1 MKKTIAL
8 VSTALGTTV
17 MLTACSAG
25 QASPAPTVTVT
36 ASQTAP
42 APAPNNDEA
51 PQAGA
56 NGNDNFSSNDDAT
69 FLVLLRGSN
78 PWFNGVD
85 DRTLIDLGQSTCSAF
100 DAGMSLQ
107 MYAAAAAQSGVTM
120 EQAAQIAAASIVV
133 YCPWNESKVRG

>member
-25 QASPAPTVTVT
+25 QSSPAPTVTVT

-42 APAPNNDEA
+42 APAPNNDDA

-56 NGNDNFSSNDDAT
+56 NGFSSDDDDM
-69 FLVLLRGSN
+69 FLILLRGSD

-85 DRTLIDLGQSTCSAF
+85 DRTLIDLGQSTCEAF

-107 MYAAAAAQSGVTM
+107 MYAAAAAQSGVPM
-120 EQAAQIAAASIVV
+120 KQAAQIAAASIVA